1 MFTNPPASI
10 DPKVIEVLL
19 TAVTLLSTHS
29 RFTLALARSITLQ
42 VFGSC
47 YKFIGIVIHY
57 VMVPLCL
64 LSLLFSC
71 FYQLFSCFYKPF
83 DCFQQLFICFYKLFK
98 CFQQLFNCFYKLF
111 NCFYKLFICFYQL
124 FSLITLAL
132 KTCSRYAE
140 GRGS

>member
-64 LSLLFSC
+64 LSLDLEPAMRC
-71 FYQLFSCFYKPF
+71 K
-83 DCFQQLFICFYKLFK
+83 
-98 CFQQLFNCFYKLF
+98 
-111 NCFYKLFICFYQL
+111 
-124 FSLITLAL
+124 
-132 KTCSRYAE
+132 YAGKRR
-140 GRGS
+140 GRDRAINST